1 MCYIGMHAKSL
12 QSCPTLCDPVDCSPP
27 GSSGRGILQTRTLER
42 GAVPSPGGS
51 SHPEIKHAPPAAPP
65 LQADSSLLSHRGRP
79 HVIYATYCIFILC
92 ILHMHA
98 CMLSR
103 FSRLCATLINR
114 SPPDSSV
121 HGILKPR
128 ILEWVAAPSSRG
140 SSRARDR
147 TCVS

>member
-1 MCYIGMHAKSL
+1 MHAKSL

-42 GAVPSPGGS
+42 GAVSSPGGS

>member
-42 GAVPSPGGS
+42 GAVSSPGGS
-51 SHPEIKHAPPAAPP
+51 SHPEIKHAPPAALP

-79 HVIYATYCIFILC
+79 HVIYATYCIFILF
-92 ILHMHA
+92 ILLMHA